1 MARKL
6 AAAFLIFVGSIWCA
20 LLVWKS
26 SFDLYT
32 VFELCPAA
40 GLIGSGV
47 LLWRLSRMRPRAAM
61 RAFVVLWSVLGSA
74 FFLSEWIQANDLV
87 VRFSSHSV
95 SLSPADDPE
104 AAADRSRVAFRACGE
119 VVHLSAPFVESPSI
133 LAARYL
139 SKIALDEPARVA
151 DWEGR
156 RFEFRYDK
164 YGLPRGAPQ
173 CGDHLCF
180 YFDADGRLL
189 DVLPS
194 RSRLARELQGA
205 EDAR

>member
-26 SFDLYT
+26 SLDLYT
-32 VFELCPAA
+32 VIELCPAA

-61 RAFVVLWSVLGSA
+61 RAFVVVWSALGSA
-74 FFLSEWIQANDLV
+74 FFLSEWIRANDLV
-87 VRFSSHSV
+87 VQFSSHSV
-95 SLSPADDPE
+95 SLSSDDTPE
-104 AAADRSRVAFRACGE
+104 AAAARSRVAFHACGE

-133 LAARYL
+133 LAARYRA
-139 SKIALDEPARVA
+139 KIALDEPARVA

-164 YGLPRGAPQ
+164 YGLRTDAPQ
-173 CGDHLCF
+173 RGDHLCF
-180 YFDADGRLL
+180 YFDADGSFL
-189 DVLPS
+189 DMLPS
-194 RSRLARELQGA
+194 SWPLEFEF
-205 EDAR
+205 EDAEGSR